1 MKKSVSAYPYV
12 VWAILFTVI
21 PLIMV
26 LFYSVYDQATGTFTH
41 HFIQKCFDPLYL
53 KVILYSFKLALYCT
67 VLCLVI
73 GYPVAMILAKT
84 SFKQKN
90 TLLFLVIAPMWMN
103 FLLRTY
109 AWLTILENNGI
120 INKILE
126 FFNLGPYQLLYNEG
140 AVLLGMVYNYLP
152 FMILPIY
159 TALSKQDKN
168 IIQASYDLGATKIQT
183 FRKVELPLSMPGVYS
198 GIAMVFMPAVT
209 TFVISKLLGGG
220 QQMLIGNIIEK
231 QFMEV
236 SSTSSFGGAL
246 SLILIIVI
254 LVSMAV
260 SNKLNPDD
268 NSSEGGGLI

>member
-1 MKKSVSAYPYV
+1 MKKSISAYPYI

-21 PLIMV
+21 PLVMV
-26 LFYSVYDQATGTFTH
+26 LFYSVYDQSTGTFTLQYL
-41 HFIQKCFDPLYL
+41 QKCFEPLYM
-53 KVILYSFKLALYCT
+53 KVILYSFKLAFYCT

-73 GYPVAMILAKT
+73 GYPVAMILART

-109 AWLTILENNGI
+109 AWLTLLENNGI

-126 FFNLGPYQLLYNEG
+126 FFNLGQHQFLYTEG

-159 TALSKQDKN
+159 TVLTKLDNSV
-168 IIQASYDLGATKIQT
+168 IQASYDLGASKLQT
-183 FRKVELPLSMPGVYS
+183 FVRVELPLSMPGVYS
-198 GIAMVFMPAVT
+198 GVAMVFMPAVT

-220 QQMLIGNIIEK
+220 QQMMIGNVIEK
-231 QFMEV
+231 QFLEAG
-236 SSTSSFGGAL
+236 SRSSFGSAL
-246 SLILIIVI
+246 SLLLIVVI
-254 LVSMAV
+254 LVSMAI

-268 NSSEGGGLI
+268 NSEGGGLF

>member
-1 MKKSVSAYPYV
+1 MKKSVSAYPYA

-21 PLIMV
+21 PLVMI
-26 LFYSVYDQATGTFTH
+26 LIYSVYDQSTGTFTLDY
-41 HFIQKCFDPLYL
+41 IKKCFEPEYL
-53 KVILYSFKLALYCT
+53 KVIIYSFKVALYCT
-67 VLCLVI
+67 VLCLII

-84 SFKQKN
+84 SFKRKN

-120 INKILE
+120 LNKILG
-126 FFNLGPYQLLYNEG
+126 FFNLGPYQFLYNEG

-152 FMILPIY
+152 FMILPVY
-159 TALSKQDKN
+159 TVLTKLDHSVV
-168 IIQASYDLGATKIQT
+168 QASYDLGASKVQT
-183 FRKVELPLSMPGVYS
+183 FMRVELPLSMPGVYS

-220 QQMLIGNIIEK
+220 QQTMIGNVIEK
-231 QFMEV
+231 QFLEMG
-236 SSTSSFGGAL
+236 SRSSFGSAL
-246 SLILIIVI
+246 SLLLIVVI

-260 SNKLNPDD
+260 SDKLNPDGE
-268 NSSEGGGLI
+268 SEGGGLF

>member
-12 VWAILFTVI
+12 LWAILFTVI

-26 LFYSVYDQATGTFTH
+26 LFYSVYDQATGTFTL

-246 SLILIIVI
+246 SLILIAII
-254 LVSMAV
+254 LVSMAF
-260 SNKLNPDD
+260 SDKLNPDD
-268 NSSEGGGLI
+268 NSEGGGLI

>member
-21 PLIMV
+21 PLVMV
-26 LFYSVYDQATGTFTH
+26 LVYSVYDQTTGAFTLEY
-41 HFIQKCFDPLYL
+41 IKKCFEPEYL
-53 KVILYSFKLALYCT
+53 KVILYSFKVALYCT
-67 VLCLVI
+67 VLCLII
-73 GYPVAMILAKT
+73 GYPVAMILART
-84 SFKQKN
+84 TFKRKN

-120 INKILE
+120 LNKILSV
-126 FFNLGPYQLLYNEG
+126 FNLGPYQFLYNEG

-159 TALSKQDKN
+159 TVLTKLDN
-168 IIQASYDLGATKIQT
+168 NVIQASYDLGASKVQT
-183 FRKVELPLSMPGVYS
+183 FMRIELPLSMPGVYS

-220 QQMLIGNIIEK
+220 QQAMIGNVIEK
-231 QFMEV
+231 QFLEMG
-236 SSTSSFGGAL
+236 SRSPFGSAL
-246 SLILIIVI
+246 SLLLIVVI

-260 SNKLNPDD
+260 SDKLNPDD
-268 NSSEGGGLI
+268 NSEGGGLF

>member
-21 PLIMV
+21 PLVMV
-26 LFYSVYDQATGTFTH
+26 LFYSIYDQSTGTFTL
-41 HFIQKCFDPLYL
+41 HFIQKCFDPLYMR
-53 KVILYSFKLALYCT
+53 VILYSFKIALYCT
-67 VLCLVI
+67 VLCLLI
-73 GYPVAMILAKT
+73 GYPVAMILART

-90 TLLFLVIAPMWMN
+90 TLLFLVIAPLWMN

-120 INKILE
+120 INRILG

-159 TALSKQDKN
+159 TVLTKLDNSV
-168 IIQASYDLGATKIQT
+168 IQASHDLGATKLQT
-183 FRKVELPLSMPGVYS
+183 FMRVELPLSMPGVYS

-254 LVSMAV
+254 LISMSV
-260 SNKLNPDD
+260 SNKLNPEDD
-268 NSSEGGGLI
+268 SEGGGLI